1 MTLKLNCY
9 LKYEKSK
16 LIMVELRNLFQ
27 TRTHPAK
34 AGTLGPE
41 HFVDT
46 TELKKT
52 DHINSLFLFRAFKM
66 LNFLFSILVTSRI
79 SMRFLQRF
87 SPQSPSIY
95 FLIVRIFGK

>member
-16 LIMVELRNLFQ
+16 LIMVEIRNLFQ

-34 AGTLGPE
+34 ADTLGPG

-52 DHINSLFLFRAFKM
+52 DCISSLFPFRAFRIF
-66 LNFLFSILVTSRI
+66 NFLFSILVTSRI
-79 SMRFLQRF
+79 SIRFLQRF
-87 SPQSPSIY
+87 SPQSPWIY
-95 FLIVRIFGK
+95 L